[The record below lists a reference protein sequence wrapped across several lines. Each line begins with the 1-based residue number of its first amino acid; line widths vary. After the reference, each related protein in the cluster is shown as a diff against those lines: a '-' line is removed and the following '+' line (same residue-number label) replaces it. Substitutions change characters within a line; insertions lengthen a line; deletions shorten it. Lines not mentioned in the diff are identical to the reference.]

1 MLLTV
6 QLEPCLYC
14 WMKGHLTVH
23 CTNYLQDIMC
33 FNTHPLKVGFL
44 ISNYQ
49 KCQACSKL
57 RRRRRSGTKWR
68 RIDDKP
74 NNVCNII
81 GSGSTKRE
89 FEPSTSL
96 GVVTSLSSH
105 SRRSENGDL
114 APSPWMAKGPFS
126 ENEKPIFF
134 SSAGEEWRI
143 SQRRFHR
150 RPHVSLPGSLL
161 SFSILREGQGVSNL
175 SPWRSYPMG
184 SSFSSFSIF
193 WKPILRPPRRCDNPY
208 SLSQSSWGGFYK
220 ELVKPYQ
227 EVVIGVRDG
236 THQGAIQTVSEVHKV
251 EAVKLKDKCKV
262 DFRIVNG
269 G

>member
-81 GSGSTKRE
+81 GLGSTKWE
-89 FEPSTSL
+89 FEPSTS
-96 GVVTSLSSH
+96 
-105 SRRSENGDL
+105 
-114 APSPWMAKGPFS
+114 F
-126 ENEKPIFF
+126 
-134 SSAGEEWRI
+134 
-143 SQRRFHR
+143 
-150 RPHVSLPGSLL
+150 
-161 SFSILREGQGVSNL
+161 
-175 SPWRSYPMG
+175 
-184 SSFSSFSIF
+184 
-193 WKPILRPPRRCDNPY
+193 
-208 SLSQSSWGGFYK
+208 LSQSSWGGFYK

-251 EAVKLKDKCKV
+251 EVVKLKDKCKV